1 LHEKPSAAP
10 FAKAVYWLPIRFA
23 QSRLAKTNSHRPL
36 MRFASPSSSTRPVRQ
51 FAAALVFVG
60 PWILGFAALV
70 AWPFA
75 ASLVWSFDRYD
86 MLAPPEYVGAANYQ
100 RLAEE
105 LVTGQRFAQAMW
117 NTAYFAL
124 VSVPL
129 SIALGIGLAVMLSW
143 EVRGRA
149 VYRTIFFLPSVVPA
163 VAGSILWLW
172 LLDPQAGLVNY
183 LLSLVGLPAPG
194 WFNSTAEAAWLPGW
208 FTGQGGF
215 GSKDGLVLMSLWGV
229 GNFMIIYLAAI
240 GDIPRQLYEAA
251 ELDGAGP
258 LARFRH
264 VTLPMLSPVIFFN
277 LVMGLIH
284 AVQAFT
290 QVYIVS
296 EGQGAPAGSTMML
309 SLYVFLSAFKYLEM
323 GYASA
328 IAWTMFVA
336 VVVATWALFRSSR
349 YWVYYPGGRV

>member
-1 LHEKPSAAP
+1 VNARAGGRSKIQARAT
-10 FAKAVYWLPIRFA
+10 I
-23 QSRLAKTNSHRPL
+23 T
-36 MRFASPSSSTRPVRQ
+36 
-51 FAAALVFVG
+51 ALVFIT
-60 PWILGFAALV
+60 PWLAGLFALV
-70 AWPFA
+70 VYPFL
-75 ASLVWSFDRYD
+75 ASLVWSFQRYD
-86 MLAPPEYVGAANYQ
+86 MLSPPSFVGGSNYA

-105 LVTGQRFAQAMW
+105 FWTGQRFGQAAW
-117 NTAYFAL
+117 NTAYYAL

-129 SIALGIGLAVMLSW
+129 SIALGVALAVMLAW
-143 EVRGRA
+143 NVRGQA

-183 LLSLVGLPAPG
+183 LLSLVGLPTPG

-208 FTGQGGF
+208 FTGNGGF
-215 GSKDGLVLMSLWGV
+215 GSKDALVLMSLWGV
-229 GNFMIIYLAAI
+229 GNFMIIYLAAL
-240 GDIPRQLYEAA
+240 GDIPPQLYEAA

-258 LARFRH
+258 IRRFWH
-264 VTLPMLSPVIFFN
+264 ITLPMLSPIIFFN

-296 EGQGAPAGSTMML
+296 EGQGAPAGSTLVL
-309 SLYVFLSAFKYLEM
+309 SLYIFLSAFKYLEM

-328 IAWTMFVA
+328 IAWMLF
-336 VVVATWALFRSSR
+336 VVVVIVTLGLFRSSR
-349 YWVYYPGGRV
+349 RWVYYQGVGR

>member
-1 LHEKPSAAP
+1 MSSNPHTLSTKP
-10 FAKAVYWLPIRFA
+10 
-23 QSRLAKTNSHRPL
+23 
-36 MRFASPSSSTRPVRQ
+36 TRKLV
-51 FAAALVFVG
+51 AALPFVG
-60 PWILGFAALV
+60 PWAVGFAALV
-70 AWPFA
+70 VYPFI
-75 ASLVWSFDRYD
+75 ASLVWSFDSYD
-86 MLAPPEYVGAANYQ
+86 MLSPPAYVGAANYQ
-100 RLAEE
+100 RLADE
-105 LVTGQRFAQAMW
+105 LLSGQRFGQAVW

-124 VSVPL
+124 LSVPL
-129 SIALGIGLAVMLSW
+129 SIVLGVALAVMLSW
-143 EVRGRA
+143 NVRGRA
-149 VYRTIFFLPSVVPA
+149 FYRTVFFLPAVVPA
-163 VAGSILWLW
+163 VASSILWMW

-183 LLSLVGLPAPG
+183 LLSLVGLPTPG

-208 FTGQGGF
+208 FTGGGGV
-215 GSKDGLVLMSLWGV
+215 GSKDALTLMSLWGV

-240 GDIPRQLYEAA
+240 GDIPAQLYEAA

-258 LARFRH
+258 VRRFWH

-296 EGQGAPAGSTMML
+296 EGQGAPAGSMLML

-328 IAWTMFVA
+328 IAWTMFVL
-336 VVVATWALFRSSR
+336 VVVVTWALFRSSR
-349 YWVYYPGGRV
+349 YWVYYPSAGRM